1 MSGLNLFDTYDKSLA
16 DVNRDYIEEI
26 LLTNRVYRRKIES
39 NKPITI
45 AMSILLMIVS
55 SVASIYYLWS
65 TRVIPLKDFKREMVH
80 STSFEENLGYVRV
93 QLFEFIDNETIYE
106 TKTVEPKEVDKKS
119 LIAGAPQAKKIADI
133 PDKTSKRDTVYR
145 NRYEQI
151 TSLQD
156 EYIGTPPSNIGDIS
170 EETYKSSRDSKIK
183 DYVKVDGPE
192 LINAAMVAEN
202 KQIAQNKKRRDD
214 ALRAKLLAEDLA
226 RPKPKLYS
234 FLFEN
239 LTPQKINQVSTVL
252 SLNNIEPTLENKLI
266 STPIFR
272 VYVEDADDGLFTIR
286 EILYRKLGEFDDK
299 IDARIYAS
307 KISEPTEIIV
317 EEEVVFTEQYDVT
330 ACCVNNLDL
339 AKRIIG
345 ATKITGTTVKI
356 ILVK

>member
-16 DVNRDYIEEI
+16 DVNRDYIEDI

-45 AMSILLMIVS
+45 AISIFLMILS

-65 TRVIPLKDFKREMVH
+65 TRVIPLKESKKPMVD
-80 STSFEENLGYVRV
+80 STSFEEDLGYVRV
-93 QLFEFIDNETIYE
+93 QLFEFADNDTIYE
-106 TKTVEPKEVDKKS
+106 TQTVEPKAIDKKS
-119 LIAGAPQAKKIADI
+119 LIAGAPEAKKIADI
-133 PDKTSKRDTVYR
+133 PDKTSQRDTVYK
-145 NRYEQI
+145 NRFEQI
-151 TSLQD
+151 SSLKD
-156 EYIGTPPSNIGDIS
+156 ENVGTPPSNLDGIS

-183 DYVKVDGPE
+183 DYDKVKDTK
-192 LINAAMVAEN
+192 LINAAIAAEN
-202 KQIAQNKKRRDD
+202 KLIADNKKRRED

-234 FLFEN
+234 FSFEN
-239 LTPQKINQVSTVL
+239 LTPQKVKQISTVL
-252 SLNNIEPTLENKLI
+252 SLNNIEPATETKLI

-286 EILYRKLGEFDDK
+286 ETLYRKLGEFDDH
-299 IDARIYAS
+299 IDAKIYAS

-317 EEEVVFTEQYDVT
+317 EEEVVLTEQHNVI
-330 ACCVNNLDL
+330 ACCVDNIDL

-345 ATKITGTTVKI
+345 ATKITDTTVKI